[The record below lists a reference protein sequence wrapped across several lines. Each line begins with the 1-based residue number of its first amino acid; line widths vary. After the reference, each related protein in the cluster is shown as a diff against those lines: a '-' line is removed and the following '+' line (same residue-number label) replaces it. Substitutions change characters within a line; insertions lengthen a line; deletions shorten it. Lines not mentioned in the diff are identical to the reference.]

1 MPLTER
7 QLTRI
12 MTHLKPER
20 AALMLPHLNATMARC
35 EVNTALRA
43 AAFVAQLAHESG
55 EFRFMEEIWG
65 PTAQQRRYE
74 PPDRLARDLG
84 NTQAGDGKRY
94 KGRGPIQITGRA
106 NYKRFGDLLGL
117 DLVGQPELASQPGVG
132 FMLSGLFWVSRGL
145 NELADAQDFVK
156 ITKRINGGTTGLP
169 DRQAFYE
176 RAKAVLAEDSDLAAP
191 AGARSATPMVPLP
204 RMPARGLKRG
214 AEAIEKALAAAPAK
228 KAAAEKPAAK
238 QATAKKVPAKKAAV
252 TKTAAK
258 KRR

>member
-1 MPLTER
+1 MLTDS
-7 QLTRI
+7 QLMRI
-12 MTHLKPER
+12 MPHLKAER

-35 EVNTALRA
+35 EVNTLLRT

-65 PTAQQRRYE
+65 PTAQQRRYD

-106 NYKRFGDLLGL
+106 NYKRFGELLGL

-132 FMLSGLFWVSRGL
+132 FLLSGMFWVSRGL
-145 NELADAQDFVK
+145 NEFADAQDFVK
-156 ITKRINGGTTGLP
+156 ITKRINGGTTGLA

-176 RAKAVLAEDSDLAAP
+176 RAKAVLAEGFIADAAP
-191 AGARSATPMVPLP
+191 AGARGARAAPLPPLP
-204 RMPARGLKRG
+204 RFPARGLKRG
-214 AEAIEKALAAAPAK
+214 TEAITKALAAAPVK
-228 KAAAEKPAAK
+228 RVPAK
-238 QATAKKVPAKKAAV
+238 QAPAKKSAV
-252 TKTAAK
+252 AKKTAAK
-258 KRR
+258 TKR

>member
-1 MPLTER
+1 MLTDS
-7 QLTRI
+7 QLMRI
-12 MTHLKPER
+12 MPHLKAER

-35 EVNTALRA
+35 EVNTLLRT

-65 PTAQQRRYE
+65 PTAQQRRYD

-106 NYKRFGDLLGL
+106 NYKRFGELLGL

-132 FMLSGLFWVSRGL
+132 FLLSGMFWVSRGL
-145 NELADAQDFVK
+145 NEFADAQDFVK
-156 ITKRINGGTTGLP
+156 ITKRINGGTTGLA

-176 RAKAVLAEDSDLAAP
+176 RAKAVLAEGFIADAAP
-191 AGARSATPMVPLP
+191 AGARGARAAPLPPLP
-204 RMPARGLKRG
+204 RFPARGLKRG
-214 AEAIEKALAAAPAK
+214 AEAITKALAAAPVK
-228 KAAAEKPAAK
+228 RVPAK
-238 QATAKKVPAKKAAV
+238 QAPAKKSAV
-252 TKTAAK
+252 AKKTAAK
-258 KRR
+258 TKR